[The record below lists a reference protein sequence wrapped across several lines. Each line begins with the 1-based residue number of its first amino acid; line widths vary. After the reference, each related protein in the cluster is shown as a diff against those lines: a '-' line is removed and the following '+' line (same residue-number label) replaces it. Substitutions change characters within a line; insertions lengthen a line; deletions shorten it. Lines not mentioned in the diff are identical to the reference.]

1 MQKFMMFSDIPTN
14 AQVMYPDGT
23 LKSRAEVIKDYP
35 ILGTSMGVIG
45 FQTDD
50 AGTVGDLILMGYYD
64 NINQFVDCYTAQGA
78 QITSDMTPAQKGAT
92 ITEFVNNPVSEADEA
107 LDAYLA
113 L

>member
-1 MQKFMMFSDIPTN
+1 MQKFMMFSDIPAN

-23 LKSRAEVIKDYP
+23 LTSRAEVIKDYP

-64 NINQFVDCYTAQGA
+64 NINSFVDCYASQGA
-78 QITSDMTPAQKGAT
+78 QVTSSMTNAQKCAV

-107 LDAYLA
+107 VEAYLA

>member
-1 MQKFMMFSDIPTN
+1 MQKFIMFSEVPAN

-23 LKSRAEVIKDYP
+23 IKTKAEVIKDYP

-64 NINQFVDCYTAQGA
+64 NINSFVDCYVSQGA
-78 QITSDMTPAQKGAT
+78 QVTSDMINAQKCAV
-92 ITEFVNNPVSEADEA
+92 ITEFVNNPVSEQDEA

>member
-1 MQKFMMFSDIPTN
+1 MFSDIPTN
-14 AQVMYPDGT
+14 AQFMYPDGT
-23 LKSRAEVIKDYP
+23 LKARADVIKDYP

-64 NINQFVDCYTAQGA
+64 NINSFVDCYASQGA
-78 QITSDMTPAQKGAT
+78 QVTADMTPAQKCAV

-107 LDAYLA
+107 VEAYLA

>member
-1 MQKFMMFSDIPTN
+1 MQKFIMFSEVPEN

-23 LKSRAEVIKDYP
+23 IKTKTEVKKDYP
-35 ILGTSMGVIG
+35 ILGTPYGVIG
-45 FQTDD
+45 FTTDD

-64 NINQFVDCYTAQGA
+64 NLNSFVDCYAGQGA
-78 QITSDMTPAQKGAT
+78 QITSDMTPAQKCAV

>member
-1 MQKFMMFSDIPTN
+1 MQKFIMFNEVPET

-23 LKSRAEVIKDYP
+23 TKTKADVIKDYP
-35 ILGTSMGVIG
+35 ILGTAFGVIG
-45 FQTDD
+45 FTTDD
-50 AGTVGDLILMGYYD
+50 AGTVGDLIMMGYYD
-64 NINQFVDCYTAQGA
+64 NINQFVDCYASQGA
-78 QITSDMTPAQKGAT
+78 QVTSNMTNSEKCAV

>member
-1 MQKFMMFSDIPTN
+1 MQKFIMFSEVPAT

-23 LKSRAEVIKDYP
+23 IKAKAEVIKDYP
-35 ILGTSMGVIG
+35 ILGTAYGVIG

-64 NINQFVDCYTAQGA
+64 NINSFVDCYASQGA
-78 QITSDMTPAQKGAT
+78 QVSADMTPAQKCAV

-113 L
+113 M

>member
-1 MQKFMMFSDIPTN
+1 MQKFMMFSDIPSK

-23 LKSRAEVIKDYP
+23 LKSRAEGIKDYP

-50 AGTVGDLILMGYYD
+50 DGTVGDLILMGYYD
-64 NINQFVDCYTAQGA
+64 NINSFVDCYASQGA
-78 QITSDMTPAQKGAT
+78 QVTSDMTPAQKCAV

-113 L
+113 M

>member
-1 MQKFMMFSDIPTN
+1 MQKFIMFSEVPAN

-23 LKSRAEVIKDYP
+23 IKTKAEVIKDYP

-45 FQTDD
+45 FTTDD

-64 NINQFVDCYTAQGA
+64 SYPAFKDCYTAQGA
-78 QITSDMTPAQKGAT
+78 QVTADMSMAEGCAV

-107 LDAYLA
+107 LDAYLSM
-113 L
+113 

>member
-14 AQVMYPDGT
+14 AQFIYPDGT
-23 LKSRAEVIKDYP
+23 LKARADVIKDYP

-64 NINQFVDCYTAQGA
+64 NINSFVDCYASQGA
-78 QITSDMTPAQKGAT
+78 QVTSDMTSAQKCAT
-92 ITEFVNNPVSEADEA
+92 ITEFVNNPVSEQDEA

>member
-1 MQKFMMFSDIPTN
+1 MQKFMMFSDIPAN

-23 LKSRAEVIKDYP
+23 IKARADVIKDYP

-45 FQTDD
+45 FTTDD

-64 NINQFVDCYTAQGA
+64 NINQFVDCYVSQGA
-78 QITSDMTPAQKGAT
+78 QITSGMTPAQKCAT
-92 ITEFVNNPVSEADEA
+92 ITEFVNNPVSEQDEA

>member
-14 AQVMYPDGT
+14 AQFMYPDGT
-23 LKSRAEVIKDYP
+23 LKARADVIKDYP

-64 NINQFVDCYTAQGA
+64 NINSFVDCYASQGA
-78 QITSDMTPAQKGAT
+78 QVTADMTPAQKCAV

-107 LDAYLA
+107 VEAYLA